1 MKRPASFALA
11 GASVIAATIGLGP
24 AFAQEEL
31 TEAEAF
37 VLSNII
43 HIVLHEAGHAVVD
56 QFALPVIGQE
66 EDAADSFATFEVIA
80 AYEDH
85 VDILLDAAEAMI
97 IMHELD
103 EAAGVPFDYFGV
115 HDLDIQ
121 RGLRIVCHAV
131 GLDPEQYEQA
141 ARWIEMDQEQ
151 RAACETEAEIAVESW
166 DVLLEPYLRDA
177 AAPADGLRVVLER
190 TELPPMRAF
199 LAETGVLDEL
209 ASYLGETFVWPRP
222 PVLIAADCGEA
233 NAFYDLDRAEIV
245 MCYEFVDELFT
256 LAGHR

>member
-1 MKRPASFALA
+1 MRPSRSATLCAGAIGAAIALA
-11 GASVIAATIGLGP
+11 PAIAQDEATG
-24 AFAQEEL
+24 
-31 TEAEAF
+31 AEAF
-37 VLSNII
+37 VVSNII
-43 HIVLHEAGHAVVD
+43 HILLHEAGHAVVD

-131 GLDPEQYEQA
+131 GLEPEEYEQA
-141 ARWIEMDQEQ
+141 ARRIEMDAEE
-151 RAACETEAEIAVESW
+151 RAACAVEAQIAIESW
-166 DVLLEPYLRDA
+166 DALLEPYLLEEGE
-177 AAPADGLRVVLER
+177 APRRLGVTLDGGGRPA
-190 TELPPMRAF
+190 TRAF
-199 LAETGVLDEL
+199 LEGTGIMREIAD
-209 ASYLGETFVWPRP
+209 YLGETFDWPRP
-222 PVLIAADCGEA
+222 PALIATHCGEA
-233 NAFYDLDRAEIV
+233 NAFYDPETAEIT
-245 MCYEFVDELFT
+245 MCYEFIDELFA
-256 LAGHR
+256 LAEHR